1 MRVAVVGPHRDGV
14 ISKVEEAFDT
24 TVKKPWDIDDGASII
39 DYAAETYK
47 YFNEYNV
54 VFDGSP
60 FDFLVK
66 EDDEGYDDVYEQ
78 IALNTLDNLNYI
90 AVITLDMDK
99 STLKMYKE
107 YAKIY
112 PNKFYFFTS
121 YNDFELTLR

>member
-90 AVITLDMDK
+90 VVITLDMDK